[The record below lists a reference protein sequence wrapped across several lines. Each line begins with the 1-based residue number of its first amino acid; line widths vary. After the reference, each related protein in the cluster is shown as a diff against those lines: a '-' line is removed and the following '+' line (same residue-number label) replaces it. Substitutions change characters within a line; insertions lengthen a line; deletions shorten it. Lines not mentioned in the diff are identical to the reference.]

1 MKKDKCRNNKKTVI
15 ILAYVSIL
23 VVGIIV
29 VCVVLANRAKKDLP
43 NYAVTDPAFVD
54 YFSNEDDI
62 DSLRV
67 SSLNSYY
74 LNGKT
79 YYVVE
84 YMHDGEDFQYKL
96 LYILMGP
103 SKRAFFPIKN
113 ESECY
118 TYFPNEYEAY
128 LNAKKDGVAREY
140 SSEEIAEM
148 INSFYG
154 REIIK

>member
-1 MKKDKCRNNKKTVI
+1 MGNI
-15 ILAYVSIL
+15 IQ
-23 VVGIIV
+23 
-29 VCVVLANRAKKDLP
+29 
-43 NYAVTDPAFVD
+43 AFVD

-62 DSLRV
+62 DSLHV

-84 YMHDGEDFQYKL
+84 YMQDGEDFRYKL

-118 TYFPNEYEAY
+118 PYFPNDYEAY

-140 SSEEIAEM
+140 SLEEIAEM

-154 REIIK
+154 RTIVK